1 MSDDI
6 TKLCADSLRA
16 FTQKNHGITL
26 KSSHAHELVAAY
38 FGYKSRAAL
47 LADARYPIG
56 NLPQAVIFV
65 MTSDAFIDQR
75 RTELQGLPADLPDS
89 YKLGEGVYV
98 PLFAG
103 KSWTSHFPPFRSF
116 DKLAKY
122 MVETSDVYRQAFQLY
137 GKVPMRHIVS
147 VKDDDAAVTVTV
159 LHSHEISKDEVL
171 VDGETTI
178 NLPRVAGRIGYGAPS
193 LSLETRSGME
203 REILKI
209 KEERA

>member
-16 FTQKNHGITL
+16 FTQNNHGIIL

-47 LADARYPIG
+47 LADSKYPIG

-65 MTSDAFIDQR
+65 MTPDAFIDQR
-75 RTELQGLPADLPDS
+75 RTELQGLPPDLPDS

-122 MVETSDVYRQAFQLY
+122 MVETSDVYQQAFQFY
-137 GKVPMRHIVS
+137 GKVPMHHIVS
-147 VKDDDAAVTVTV
+147 VRDEDAGVTVNV
-159 LHSHEISKDEVL
+159 LHTHKISAEEVL

-178 NLPRVAGRIGYGAPS
+178 NLPRVAGHIGYGAPS

-203 REILKI
+203 REVLKI
-209 KEERA
+209 KEGRL